1 MTLRIGILAYQG
13 GIYEHEYM
21 LRRAFTELGVNG
33 DVILVKKPSQLR
45 EIDGV
50 IIPGGESTTIG
61 RLAERFGVLDL
72 LGDLIREGLPAF
84 GTCAGAIMM
93 AKKVRDSAI
102 GEIQQPV
109 LGVMDVEIVRNY
121 YGRQRESF
129 EIDLSIPALG
139 EEPFRGVFIRAPAI
153 VKLWNGA
160 VSLAKLE
167 DVTVL
172 ARQKNILAST
182 FHPELSGDTRLHKLF
197 IEELIRR

>member
-1 MTLRIGILAYQG
+1 MRIGVLAYQG
-13 GIYEHEYM
+13 GVYEHEYM

-33 DVILVKKPSQLR
+33 DVVLVKKPNQLR

-72 LGDLIREGLPAF
+72 LRDLIKEGLPAF

-93 AKKVRDSAI
+93 AKKVRDSVV
-102 GEIQQPV
+102 GEVQQPV

-121 YGRQRESF
+121 YGRQRDSF
-129 EIDLSIPALG
+129 EIDLSIPTLG

-153 VKLWNGA
+153 VKLWNDA
-160 VSLAKLE
+160 EPLAKLE
-167 DVTVL
+167 GVTVL
-172 ARQKNILAST
+172 ARQKNMLAST

-197 IEELIRR
+197 IEELVKK

>member
-1 MTLRIGILAYQG
+1 MRIGILAYQG
-13 GIYEHEYM
+13 GVYEHEYM

-33 DVILVKKPSQLR
+33 DVIQVKKPNQLK

-72 LGDLIREGLPAF
+72 LRDLIKEGLPAF

-93 AKKVRDSAI
+93 AKKVRDSVV

-121 YGRQRESF
+121 YGRQRDSF
-129 EIDLSIPALG
+129 EVDLSIPALG
-139 EEPFRGVFIRAPAI
+139 EEHFRGVFIRAPAI
-153 VKLWNGA
+153 IKLWNGA
-160 VSLAKLE
+160 VPLAKLE
-167 DVTVL
+167 GVTVL

>member
-1 MTLRIGILAYQG
+1 MRIGILAYQG

-72 LGDLIREGLPAF
+72 LRDLIREGLPAF

-102 GEIQQPV
+102 DEIQQPV
-109 LGVMDVEIVRNY
+109 LGVMDAEIVRNY

-160 VSLAKLE
+160 VPLAKLE
-167 DVTVL
+167 GVTVL